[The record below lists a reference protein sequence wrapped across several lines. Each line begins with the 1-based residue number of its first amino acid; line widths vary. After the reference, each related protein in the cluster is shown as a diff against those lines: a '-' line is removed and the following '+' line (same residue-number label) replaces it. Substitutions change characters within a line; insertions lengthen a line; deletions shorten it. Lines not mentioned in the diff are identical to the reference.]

1 MATVTAAG
9 CGGLGA
15 VTETLPS
22 GSGGASGDLEGGEV
36 QAAGQ

>member
-1 MATVTAAG
+1 MATVAAAG

-15 VTETLPS
+15 VTETLTA
-22 GSGGASGDLEGGEV
+22 GFDHASGDLEGGEV